1 MLTCYRVLIGW
12 ELECSIS
19 TTMVDTHHIVGI
31 EKWIPITKV
40 GKEYLVSTIIVD
52 TYNIVGIDKEMS
64 TCTTKV
70 GKEYLVSTIIVDTYN
85 IVGIDKEMSTCTTK
99 VGKPITMAN
108 IEKKS
113 IKKWGVIAK
122 VGKKYLVSTTMANT

>member
-1 MLTCYRVLIGW
+1 MNDGYASSRCMICFLIYFIIHSLNGPLKKYLHVRVLIGW

-19 TTMVDTHHIVGI
+19 TMMVDTYHIVGI

-52 TYNIVGIDKEMS
+52 TYNIVDIDIDKEMS
-64 TCTTKV
+64 TCTTK
-70 GKEYLVSTIIVDTYN
+70 I
-85 IVGIDKEMSTCTTK
+85 
-99 VGKPITMAN
+99 GKPTTMAN
-108 IEKKS
+108 IEKKLT
-113 IKKWGVIAK
+113 KKWGVIAK